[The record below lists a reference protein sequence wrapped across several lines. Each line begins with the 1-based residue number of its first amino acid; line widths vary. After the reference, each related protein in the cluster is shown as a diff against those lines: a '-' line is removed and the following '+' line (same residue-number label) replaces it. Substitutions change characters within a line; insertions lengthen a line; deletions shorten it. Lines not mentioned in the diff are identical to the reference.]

1 MSNGTA
7 ARRSRRIFAAAA
19 ASFLAFAAGASAQ
32 ARFER
37 ASVDSTGVEANKP
50 SPVNGAAFSSDGR
63 FVAFDSTASNLA
75 PWDLNN
81 ASDVFVHDRSSGATV
96 LISTALTG
104 LAGNSSS
111 NFGGISA
118 DGRFVVFDSAAG
130 DLVRY
135 DSNQLTDVFLCDRD
149 PDGNGI
155 FDEGNDV
162 VTRVSV
168 DSAGNQ
174 ANGSSY
180 MSAISADGT
189 KVAFASD
196 ARNLV
201 ASDTNSATDVFLHDV
216 ATGTT
221 ELISLSSAGVQG
233 NQFSGEPT
241 LSSDGALVC
250 FASDATN
257 LVPKDTNST
266 QDVFLRDRGAGTT
279 RRMSVKSNGGEANNG
294 SYDPTMSSDGARIA
308 FWSGA
313 SNLVAG
319 DTNNASDVFLHDVAS
334 GATTCVDVNSSGAP
348 AKLGAQ
354 RSILS
359 SSGDFLV
366 FYSAS
371 TDLAGIETNNTI
383 DAFEADLTAGTLRKV
398 SVHPSGQEGDNGSWP
413 YAVSDDGSLV
423 AFYAAGFD
431 LIGSDANNV
440 QDLLVRDYAVPDIFA
455 SRSSYG
461 AGLAGTLGIPTL
473 DASADPVM
481 GTTITIDIGNSQ
493 GVYAVGFLLVGVA
506 PSSLPSHGG
515 TMLVDPLLTL
525 PLLVAPTGTSLSG
538 GIPLEDAD
546 VGVSIYLQA
555 LEIDPGAVL
564 GVSFTAGLQLTLG
577 Q

>member
-1 MSNGTA
+1 MSKV
-7 ARRSRRIFAAAA
+7 SVVLFAASWIAVA
-19 ASFLAFAAGASAQ
+19 GGAFAQS
-32 ARFER
+32 RFER
-37 ASVDSTGVEANKP
+37 ISVDSTGLEANRP

-104 LAGNSSS
+104 LAGNGSS

-118 DGRFVVFDSAAG
+118 DGRFVVFDSSAG
-130 DLVRY
+130 DLVKY
-135 DSNQLTDVFLCDRD
+135 DSNQLTDVFVCDRD

-155 FDEGNDV
+155 FDEANDV

-180 MSAISADGT
+180 ESAISADGT

-201 ASDTNSATDVFLHDV
+201 ASDTNSATDVFLHDLG
-216 ATGTT
+216 TGSTQ
-221 ELISLSSAGVQG
+221 LISLSTAGVQG
-233 NQFSGEPT
+233 NQFSGEAT

-257 LVPKDTNST
+257 LVPNDTNST
-266 QDVFLRDRGAGTT
+266 QDVFLRDLGAGTT
-279 RRMSVKSNGGEANNG
+279 RRMSVRSNGAQANNT
-294 SYDPTMSSDGARIA
+294 SFEPTMSSDGTRVA

-319 DTNNASDVFLHDVAS
+319 DTNNANDVFLHDVAS
-334 GATTCVDVNSSGAP
+334 GATTCVDVTSSGAP
-348 AKLGAQ
+348 ASLGAQ

-366 FYSAS
+366 FYSSS
-371 TDLAGIETNNTI
+371 TDLAGIETNQTV
-383 DAFEADLTAGTLRKV
+383 DAFEADLSAGTLRKV
-398 SVHPSGQEGDNGSWP
+398 SIHPSGQEGDNGSWP
-413 YAVSDDGSLV
+413 FAVSDDGSLV
-423 AFYAAGFD
+423 AFYASGFD

-440 QDLLVRDYAVPDIFA
+440 QDLLVRDYAVPDVFA
-455 SRSSYG
+455 SKSGYG
-461 AGLAGTLGIPTL
+461 SGLAGTVGIPSL

-481 GTTITIDIGNSQ
+481 GTTISIDVGNSL
-493 GVYAVGFLLVGVA
+493 GFYEVGFVLIGLQQISVA
-506 PSSLPSHGG
+506 TRGG
-515 TMLVDPLLTL
+515 TLLVDPLLIEPIL
-525 PLLVAPTGTSLSG
+525 IPPAGASLNG
-538 GIPLEDAD
+538 AIPVEDVN
-546 VGVSIYLQA
+546 VGVDVFVQV
-555 LEIDPGAVL
+555 LEVDPGAVQ
-564 GVSFTAGLQLTLG
+564 GVAFTPGLQLTLG